1 MSNKMKILTIIL
13 AFICISTT
21 YTVTAVKEE
30 STNEPILQI
39 GVFGASLLGLR
50 HTGFFINNNG
60 DEQINNINY
69 TFEIKINSNDS
80 ISFIYSDDIDSLKVN
95 SVYLITFPN
104 QDSHLGLVTLT
115 LTVTSS
121 NAGEVTETINGF
133 QIGPFIIA
141 KTYVL
146 SWF

>member
-13 AFICISTT
+13 ALICFSTT
-21 YTVTAVKEE
+21 YNVTAVKEE
-30 STNEPILQI
+30 STNEPVLQV

-69 TFEIKINSNDS
+69 TFEVKSNSNDS
-80 ISFIYSDDIDSLKVN
+80 MSFVYSDDIDSLKVN
-95 SVYLITFPN
+95 SVFLITFPN
-104 QDSHLGLVTLT
+104 QDSHLGLVTLS
-115 LTVTSS
+115 LTVNSS
-121 NAGEVTETINGF
+121 NAGEATETINGF
-133 QIGPFIIA
+133 QIGSFILA